1 MTIKQV
7 ISLINIK
14 DIPFL
19 PQMSGT
25 GKKEKLPIYST
36 NQGVCYLEEVS
47 IWSIGSDKNIR
58 NEIYRI
64 IQKWKKY
71 DPKLDSDERELNKYV
86 AVYEIL
92 DAINEYKSVDDDI
105 KFDTI
110 NRYVE
115 MINKEIIDSL
125 DFQKIREMENLKYLI
140 KNDRVYNQMQF
151 NVYEIQSTK
160 EMQFSVGK
168 KDEEECLLFGN
179 INYHEE
185 LDIVCIKIYEDCVE
199 IHCKIEAGECYERKL
214 DIRKKY
220 TLEEKIISALD
231 CWKENFWN

>member
-1 MTIKQV
+1 
-7 ISLINIK
+7 
-14 DIPFL
+14 
-19 PQMSGT
+19 
-25 GKKEKLPIYST
+25 
-36 NQGVCYLEEVS
+36 
-47 IWSIGSDKNIR
+47 
-58 NEIYRI
+58 
-64 IQKWKKY
+64 
-71 DPKLDSDERELNKYV
+71 
-86 AVYEIL
+86 
-92 DAINEYKSVDDDI
+92 
-105 KFDTI
+105 
-110 NRYVE
+110 

-231 CWKENFWN
+231 CWKENF

>member
-110 NRYVE
+110 KRYVE

-168 KDEEECLLFGN
+168 RMKRSACCLGILITMKN
-179 INYHEE
+179 
-185 LDIVCIKIYEDCVE
+185 
-199 IHCKIEAGECYERKL
+199 
-214 DIRKKY
+214 
-220 TLEEKIISALD
+220 
-231 CWKENFWN
+231 